1 MSRSQVHSEY
11 QHRVLP
17 PKVSTLWWLEKPSY
31 FAFMLR
37 ELSCIFVVWFVV
49 YLLILVRAVSQGDA
63 AYQQLLAWSAT
74 PLILLVNI
82 VSFLFLIFHAVTF
95 FAAAPQAMVV
105 KVGQN
110 PVPGSLVLAGH
121 YAGWAAASAVVCWL
135 LLGA

>member
-1 MSRSQVHSEY
+1 MSQGQVQPES

-17 PKVSTLWWLEKPSY
+17 PRVSTLWWLEKPSY
-31 FAFMLR
+31 FAFILR
-37 ELSCIFVVWFVV
+37 EMSCVFVAWFVI
-49 YLLILVRAVSQGDA
+49 YLLLLVRAVSQGAA

-74 PLILLVNI
+74 TPIVLLNI

-110 PVPGSLVLAGH
+110 TVPGSLMLAGH
-121 YAGWAAASAVVCWL
+121 YAGWVAASAVVCWL